1 MVYLPMVG
9 PQPRSWAV
17 GSPAYVVKSSRAELL
32 APDIRQILRQY
43 APEAPMYRLFT
54 MEGLADRALAQLSF
68 TTLMLA
74 IASGLAL
81 VLGAVGL
88 YGVLSYVVSQR
99 VREIAVRIALGAET
113 GAVRRMVVWQGARV
127 ALIGVAVGIL
137 AALGVTGVL
146 KSLLFRVQEL
156 DMTTFTVMSA
166 VMLVVAII
174 ASYIP
179 AYRASAV
186 DPVEALRG
194 E

>member
-1 MVYLPMVG
+1 M
-9 PQPRSWAV
+9 
-17 GSPAYVVKSSRAELL
+17 
-32 APDIRQILRQY
+32 D
-43 APEAPMYRLFT
+43 
-54 MEGLADRALAQLSF
+54 GLADRALAQISF
-68 TTLMLA
+68 TTLLLA

-113 GAVRRMVVWQGARV
+113 RAVRRMVVWQGARV
-127 ALIGVAVGIL
+127 ALLGVAIGVLV
-137 AALGVTGVL
+137 ALGVTGVL
-146 KSLLFRVQEL
+146 KSLLFRVEEI
-156 DMTTFTVMSA
+156 DMTTFTAMSA
-166 VMLVVAII
+166 VMLIVAMV

>member
-1 MVYLPMVG
+1 
-9 PQPRSWAV
+9 
-17 GSPAYVVKSSRAELL
+17 
-32 APDIRQILRQY
+32 
-43 APEAPMYRLFT
+43 MYRIFT
-54 MEGLADRALAQLSF
+54 MDGLADRALAQISF
-68 TTLMLA
+68 TTLLLA

-113 GAVRRMVVWQGARV
+113 RAVRRMVVWQGARV
-127 ALIGVAVGIL
+127 ALLGVAIGVLV
-137 AALGVTGVL
+137 ALGVTGVL
-146 KSLLFRVQEL
+146 KSLLFRVEEI
-156 DMTTFTVMSA
+156 DMTTFTAMSA
-166 VMLVVAII
+166 VMLIVAMV

>member
-1 MVYLPMVG
+1 
-9 PQPRSWAV
+9 
-17 GSPAYVVKSSRAELL
+17 
-32 APDIRQILRQY
+32 
-43 APEAPMYRLFT
+43 MYRLFT

-81 VLGAVGL
+81 VPGAVGL

>member
-1 MVYLPMVG
+1 MVG

-17 GSPAYVVKSSRAELL
+17 ASPAYVVKSSRVALL
-32 APDIRQILRQY
+32 EQEIRQVLRQY
-43 APEAPMYRLFT
+43 APEAPMYRIFT
-54 MEGLADRALAQLSF
+54 MDGLADRALAQISF
-68 TTLMLA
+68 TTLLLA

-113 GAVRRMVVWQGARV
+113 RAVRRMVVWQGARV
-127 ALIGVAVGIL
+127 ALLGVAIGVLV
-137 AALGVTGVL
+137 ALGVTGVL
-146 KSLLFRVQEL
+146 KSLLFRVEEI
-156 DMTTFTVMSA
+156 DMTTFTAMSA
-166 VMLVVAII
+166 VMLIVAMV